1 MNEFQL
7 WIAGLLDA
15 RITVGDTVV
24 YGIVGFVVVTIAKAI
39 RAWVQ
44 NCTENRRKAWLR
56 QYGGR

>member
-1 MNEFQL
+1 MYEFQFS
-7 WIAGLLDA
+7 IASLLDA

-24 YGIVGFVVVTIAKAI
+24 YVIAGFVVVTIARAI

-44 NCTENRRKAWLR
+44 NRAENQRKAWLR